1 MTKQHP
7 TLGPGVEIDVNRLL
21 VSRLLI
27 QANSGAGKSWTIR
40 RLLEQTYGACQHIV
54 IDVEGEFHS
63 LRQKFDYVLAGKGGD
78 CPADVKSAPLLARRL
93 LELNVSAVIDIY
105 ELGLQRTR
113 FVQLFLEALVNS
125 PRELWHP
132 ALIVVDEAHLFC
144 PEKGRGEAASTAA
157 VIDLMTRGRK
167 RGFCGVLATQRISK
181 LNKDAAAECNN
192 KLIGRSS
199 LDVDMKRAAE
209 ELGFTSREEMQQ
221 LRKLPAG
228 TFFAFG
234 PAIATEVVELKIG
247 PVQTTHPEAG
257 EQAPPPTPPRERIR
271 KVLGE
276 LADLPKEAEG
286 ELRTTAEL
294 RARVKQLEA
303 EARAAAKAAPAQVQ
317 AKVVEKAVIK
327 DGQLKRIESIA
338 EHLGALIHRSNA
350 VVESAHK
357 SFADVS
363 DRAATLNLKLEAE
376 LATVRAIAA
385 PPTNREIAAKHF
397 ASDGKVSKQVGKH
410 VIRTGVHRAD
420 EPRHTDR
427 VSLPVGEAATLRALI
442 QYPGGLRREQLTV
455 LTRYKRSTRDAYIA
469 RLRERGLVDVQSDRV
484 VATQA
489 GVDAMPNA
497 EPLPTGA
504 ALREMLDREL
514 PAGERQVLGV
524 LCDRYPEAVAR
535 EDLDEPTGFKRS
547 TRDAYLS
554 RLAAKELVLEAGRGM
569 VKASDT
575 LFEVAS

>member
-1 MTKQHP
+1 MTKHP
-7 TLGPGVEIDVNRLL
+7 TLGDGVEINVNRLL

-113 FVQLFLEALVNS
+113 FVQLFLEALVNA
-125 PRELWHP
+125 PRDLWHP

-144 PEKGRGEAASTAA
+144 PEKGRGEASSTAA

-199 LDVDMKRAAE
+199 LDVDMKRAGE

-234 PAIATEVVELKIG
+234 PALSAEVVELKIG

-276 LADLPKEAEG
+276 LADLPKEAEE

-294 RARVKQLEA
+294 RTRVKQLEA
-303 EARAAAKAAPAQVQ
+303 EARVAAKDAPSAPAAKAVKELVPLVTPKNLAALT
-317 AKVVEKAVIK
+317 KVVERMHA
-327 DGQLKRIESIA
+327 DIEKLDRVRDRLA
-338 EHLGALIHRSNA
+338 QAQQA
-350 VVESAHK
+350 VVSE
-357 SFADVS
+357 AD
-363 DRAATLNLKLEAE
+363 NLRRFTEQIITKIYEGK
-376 LATVRAIAA
+376 
-385 PPTNREIAAKHF
+385 PPTASPQTGRSTASRAPVAARPRD
-397 ASDGKVSKQVGKH
+397 SV
-410 VIRTGVHRAD
+410 TGAGSERRGSGVTAG
-420 EPRHTDR
+420 ETA
-427 VSLPVGEAATLRALI
+427 LPVGEAATLRALI
-442 QYPGGLRREQLTV
+442 QYPNGLRREQLTV

-469 RLRERGLVDVQSDRV
+469 RLRERGFVEVQADRV
-484 VATQA
+484 TATQA
-489 GVDAMPNA
+489 GVDAMPHA

-504 ALREMLDREL
+504 ALRELLDREL
-514 PAGERQVLGV
+514 PTGERQVLGV

-535 EDLDEPTGFKRS
+535 EELDEPTGFKRS